1 MRGLRFAA
9 LFTMIAILFGVAG
22 IGNTRSAGRVDSQVA
37 TWIEFATWIEG
48 LTNPATGLSCAEF
61 DPHLLGQSDWRLE
74 GDHYKILIAG
84 EWRDVPAAA
93 IVDRTG
99 NPTGDA
105 IAFYAG
111 AADEDASVAPLV
123 YCFVRPVQ
131 S

>member
-1 MRGLRFAA
+1 MRGPRFAA
-9 LFTMIAILFGVAG
+9 LSTMIAILFGVAG
-22 IGNTRSAGRVDSQVA
+22 IGNARSAARVEGQVA

-74 GDHYKILIAG
+74 RGRYKILIAG
-84 EWRDVPAAA
+84 KWRDVPSPA
-93 IVDRTG
+93 IVDRTD

-111 AADEDASVAPLV
+111 GADKDASVAPLV
-123 YCFVRPVQ
+123 YCFILPVQ